1 MESCIICHEPTY
13 QMNDSKQTIHDS
25 CMANYHAYNKDNMD
39 KDPRYKAVEQINID
53 IENLKNQKRELMS
66 QIEQDFERLG
76 Y

>member
-1 MESCIICHEPTY
+1 
-13 QMNDSKQTIHDS
+13 
-25 CMANYHAYNKDNMD
+25 MD

-66 QIEQDFERLG
+66 QIEQDFKRLG